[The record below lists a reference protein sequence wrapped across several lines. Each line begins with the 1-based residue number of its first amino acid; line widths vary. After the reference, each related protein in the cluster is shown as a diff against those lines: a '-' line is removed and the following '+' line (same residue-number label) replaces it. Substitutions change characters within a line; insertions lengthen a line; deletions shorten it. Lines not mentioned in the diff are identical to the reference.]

1 MKEKKRILLEKVEKK
16 KDIEGPRKRDR
27 KWIERKQQSW
37 RRFRENV
44 NLEDDEKIEI
54 FNKLM
59 SKVRVREPKYET
71 IKENLEEKNFK
82 SMKLGEPKLKLYQTE
97 LTKEEIEL
105 ECRSELGLKESEEL
119 GDIKTNK
126 TYISSSLKIYS
137 KN

>member
-71 IKENLEEKNFK
+71 KKENLEEKNCK
-82 SMKLGEPKLKLYQTE
+82 NLNLREPKLKLYQTE
-97 LTKEEIEL
+97 VF
-105 ECRSELGLKESEEL
+105 
-119 GDIKTNK
+119 IKIWSVVVNWD
-126 TYISSSLKIYS
+126 
-137 KN
+137 